1 MKSNYTAMTSNYTA
15 LVNDREKE
23 IVESTAARLQDA
35 LLAVDE
41 KFQQMEF
48 KV

>member
-1 MKSNYTAMTSNYTA
+1 MTSNYTA

-23 IVESTAARLQDA
+23 IIESTAARLHDA
-35 LLAVDE
+35 LRDVDE
-41 KFQQMEF
+41 KFHQMEF